1 MDPVLIDQLRVYMS
15 VTIFIVGLVTFV
27 IGAIILIA
35 GAFGKERAN
44 ILAQTNRLAQKGL
57 AEEVSGLVG
66 NASTLLGAMNEMITT
81 RNGIGIVMMIIGG
94 ILMITGFYLTQ
105 IILKVVG

>member
-1 MDPVLIDQLRVYMS
+1 MDPVLIDQLRMYM
-15 VTIFIVGLVTFV
+15 VATIFIVGLVTFV
-27 IGAIILIA
+27 IGASILLA

-66 NASTLLGAMNEMITT
+66 NASTLLNTMNEMITT
-81 RNGIGIVMMIIGG
+81 RNGTGIVMMIIGG
-94 ILMITGFYLTQ
+94 ALMIIGFYLTQ
-105 IILKVVG
+105 MIL

>member
-1 MDPVLIDQLRVYMS
+1 MDPVLIDQLRMYM
-15 VTIFIVGLVTFV
+15 VATIFIVGLVTVV
-27 IGAIILIA
+27 IGASILLA

-66 NASTLLGAMNEMITT
+66 NASTLLNTMNEMLTT
-81 RNGIGIVMMIIGG
+81 RNGTGIVMMIIGG
-94 ILMITGFYLTQ
+94 ALMIIGFYLTQ
-105 IILKVVG
+105 MIL

>member
-1 MDPVLIDQLRVYMS
+1 MNPEFINQLRALMS
-15 VTIFIVGLVTFV
+15 ATIFVVGLATFV
-27 IGAIILIA
+27 IGTAILIA

-66 NASTLLGAMNEMITT
+66 NVSTLLSAMNEMLTT
-81 RNGIGIVMMIIGG
+81 RNGTGIVMMLIGG
-94 ILMITGFYLTQ
+94 GLMITSFYLTR
-105 IILKVVG
+105 IIL

>member
-1 MDPVLIDQLRVYMS
+1 MDPVLIDQLRMYMS

-27 IGAIILIA
+27 IGASILLA

-66 NASTLLGAMNEMITT
+66 NASTLLNTMNEMITT
-81 RNGIGIVMMIIGG
+81 RNGTGIVMMLFGG
-94 ILMITGFYLTQ
+94 ALMLTGFYMTQ
-105 IILKVVG
+105 MIL